1 MAIVGRDSIHLI
13 YRMVDRSRPGF
24 TSMRR
29 NMRGALET
37 SGRLAR
43 NLATI
48 AGRGTIRGIRN
59 VGRAIGGAFST
70 LAGGFGTLAGGGAI
84 ATLTALTVKGNEV
97 AEAYERY
104 GLALN
109 GTNEQIQRITSVSR
123 TNLEDTLE
131 ALKNLRE
138 RVGEGAVEP
147 DGSIAEAFAGI
158 GIDNTELQRLA
169 DADLE
174 TLFLR
179 YVEAIRGAENNSEAL
194 FRNMELLGEEGFR
207 TLSTMAVGA
216 ENLTREMELL
226 DEAFGTVVDDDN
238 FDAIREYRNALALAQ
253 KVFRSLSVEVAGV
266 FAPIIRGAI
275 VDVLAFIRANGGV
288 GEVVTRGFN
297 IAARAVDAVRGAIQL
312 VGDSIGGFGNLA
324 ASVAAGVANAWGVL
338 TRTIA
343 RVNQVITAIIVGTSE
358 SIAKVRQL
366 AAFAANPIDGAARR
380 AALDEIEAD
389 RAAFLELG
397 RARFNEL
404 QETVESSRTA
414 GDRILEGYGQIV
426 NRGRAIAGDVDA
438 QLRVLNTTTERR
450 LRELNEGLANAIRDG
465 AGDAVEDGIRAQIE
479 EVQQAAAQE
488 REEIELRPPG
498 FTFDIEAA
506 RGEVEVL
513 LEELAANTAAATQR
527 VGGPLGSGGVAG
539 ADAARERRLAE
550 FENEKNQITENRAA
564 LAEALANGDGAIRGS
579 TASAREAADELARAN
594 DVIASSLHGL
604 REFSSDL
611 PTLAGQYGEFRA
623 ELENTREQIT
633 LRADLDEVSQL
644 RALAQA
650 EALAEQVNARL
661 VADFEVR
668 FAPSTIANLTNAGD
682 AATELANGL
691 GLLDELYAQE
701 LPELTPVD
709 VSVRELFDIPDPG
722 TQSARARAAAVA
734 TREGLEAALG
744 TAEQIGFR
752 VDLTGLEAEQLAQAR
767 EGLEDVREFFDE
779 QVRQLAVNVTIDEQS
794 RSQALER
801 LAEVRREQERLV
813 VAAAGAGVEGGTV
826 TQALDSQQAAADLSS
841 LESFDTSKF
850 TEIRGGLDSIRLF
863 LSEGFGAETATRQ
876 LAAGLD
882 EINRRFQTEFRQ
894 IQIDPTITD
903 DQKAELVAEA
913 IELRKAAE
921 DNLKTDVALTI
932 TARIEGVQQGLGAAG
947 NVLGAIDTIQ
957 RSNLESGQE
966 SLRARAAEITA
977 VREDLQA
984 AIAAGDQGEIQA
996 QQAKLAALENLQRR
1010 EVAIHRKR
1018 FEQNKKIQRA
1028 IAIVNTIAA
1037 AVEVYRST
1045 PGEFFIKASAMAA
1058 TLAAGYAQ
1066 VRAINATKFDSG
1078 VAARGASGGSGGA
1091 ESAGSSSG
1099 GGSISTDSVTN
1110 LNNSNQ
1116 SRRTTAVIT
1125 IERGLYSDQMVAD
1138 ILEEAA
1144 EAIGDGLDFRTTV
1157 AA

>member
-13 YRMVDRSRPGF
+13 YKMVDRSRPGF

-37 SGRLAR
+37 SGKLAR
-43 NLATI
+43 NLAQI
-48 AGRGTIRGIRN
+48 AGRGTLRGIRN
-59 VGRAIGGAFST
+59 VGRALGGAFST

-109 GTNEQIQRITSVSR
+109 GTNEQIQRITSTSR

-147 DGSIAEAFAGI
+147 DGGIAEAFAGI

-169 DADLE
+169 GADLE
-174 TLFLR
+174 TVFLR
-179 YVEAIRGAENNSEAL
+179 YAEAIRGAETNSEAL

-216 ENLTREMELL
+216 ENLTREMDLL
-226 DEAFGTVVDDDN
+226 DEAFGTVVDDEN
-238 FDAIREYRNALALAQ
+238 FDAIREYRGALGLAQ

-275 VDVLAFIRANGGV
+275 VDVLAFIKANGGV
-288 GEVVTRGFN
+288 GEVVSRAFN
-297 IAARAVDAVRGAIQL
+297 VAGRAVDAVRGAINL
-312 VGDSIGGFGNLA
+312 VGDSIGGFGTAA
-324 ASVAAGVANAWGVL
+324 ASVAAGVASAWGFV
-338 TRTIA
+338 TRSIA
-343 RVNQVITAIIVGTSE
+343 RVNQVITAAIVGTNE
-358 SIAKVRQL
+358 GIAKVRQL
-366 AAFAANPIDGAARR
+366 AAFAANPIDGESRR
-380 AALDEIEAD
+380 AALAEIEAD
-389 RAAFLELG
+389 RAAFVELG
-397 RARFNEL
+397 RQRFNEL
-404 QETVESSRTA
+404 QDTVESSRTA
-414 GDRILEGYGQIV
+414 GDRILESYAGIV
-426 NRGRAIAGDVDA
+426 DRGRAIAGDVDA

-450 LRELNEGLANAIRDG
+450 LAELNEGLANAIRDG
-465 AGDAVEDGIRAQIE
+465 AGDAVEDGLRAQIE
-479 EVQQAAAQE
+479 EIQRRAAQE
-488 REEIELRPPG
+488 REEIELQPPG
-498 FTFDIEAA
+498 FTFDLEAA

-513 LEELAANTAAATQR
+513 LEELAANTAAATER
-527 VGGPLGSGGVAG
+527 VGGALGGGSAAG
-539 ADAARERRLAE
+539 GSAERERRLAE
-550 FENEKNQITENRAA
+550 FENEKTQITENRAA
-564 LAEALANGDGAIRGS
+564 LAEALANGDEAIRGT
-579 TASAREAADELARAN
+579 TASAREAADELARSN
-594 DVIASSLHGL
+594 EVIASSLQGL
-604 REFSSDL
+604 RAFSSDL
-611 PTLAGQYGEFRA
+611 PTLAGQYAEFRA
-623 ELENTREQIT
+623 ELEDTREQIT

-650 EALAEQVNARL
+650 EQLAEQVNARL
-661 VADFEVR
+661 VADFEIR
-668 FAPSTIANLTNAGD
+668 FDPAAVANLTNAASG
-682 AATELANGL
+682 ATELANGL
-691 GLLDELYAQE
+691 GLLGELYAQE
-701 LPELTPVD
+701 LPELTPGD

-734 TREGLEAALG
+734 TREGLESALG

-752 VDLTGLEAEQLAQAR
+752 VDLTGLEPAQLKQAR
-767 EGLEDVREFFDE
+767 AGLEDVREFFDE
-779 QVRQLAVNVTIDEQS
+779 QVRKLAVNVTIDEQS
-794 RSQALER
+794 RAQALER

-813 VAAAGAGVEGGTV
+813 VAATGAGVEGGTV

-841 LESFDTSKF
+841 LENFDTSKF
-850 TEIRGGLDSIRLF
+850 TEIRGGLESIRLF

-876 LAAGLD
+876 LSAGLD
-882 EINRRFQTEFRQ
+882 EINRRFRTEFRQ
-894 IQIDPTITD
+894 IQIDPTIPPE
-903 DQKAELVAEA
+903 QKAELIAEA

-921 DNLKTDVALTI
+921 ENLRTDVEMTI

-957 RSNLESGQE
+957 RSNLEAGQE
-966 SLRARAAEITA
+966 SLRARSEEITA
-977 VREDLQA
+977 VRADLQA

-996 QQAKLAALENLQRR
+996 QQAKLQALEGLQRR

-1045 PGEFFIKASAMAA
+1045 PGEFFIKAAAMAA
-1058 TLAAGYAQ
+1058 TLASGYAQ

-1078 VAARGASGGSGGA
+1078 VAARGAAGGGGGATGSGG
-1091 ESAGSSSG
+1091 G
-1099 GGSISTDSVTN
+1099 GTGPISTDSVTN
-1110 LNNSNQ
+1110 LNAANS